1 LAVPFAVFAQGI
13 EKAITSGP
21 DVDGDGII
29 DLVVE
34 VGKIE
39 STAYG
44 FTITYD
50 DTAGGPP
57 VIILDTVPAEWQVIE
72 IYLNDEL
79 VDPLDETDTVDCYQ
93 ANKKK
98 NNKSA
103 TKIEWQPNA
112 GVISALTVYV
122 ESRPRPS
129 GKYAPTSCGKLF
141 LNEDGAE
148 VYEIDPITGEPLVDP
163 ETGELLPPIMV
174 SNPLVLVAV
183 KDLDGN
189 GIVGDGSG
197 DEDGDGLTDADE
209 VLVYGT
215 DPCNADTDGD
225 GLSDSE
231 EILLV
236 GTDPLNADTD
246 GDGLSDGEEVLLI
259 GTDPLNADTDGDGL
273 SDGDEVNSGT
283 DPLDPLDPPTSP

>member
-1 LAVPFAVFAQGI
+1 MRKILFLTCLCFLLAVPFAVFAQEI

-39 STAYG
+39 STAYD
-44 FTITYD
+44 FTITYND
-50 DTAGGPP
+50 LAGGPP

-103 TKIEWQPNA
+103 TKIEWQPDA
-112 GVISALTVYV
+112 GVVSTLTVYV

-148 VYEIDPITGEPLVDP
+148 VYEIDPSTGEPLVNPD
-163 ETGELLPPIMV
+163 TGELLPPIMV

-197 DEDGDGLTDADE
+197 DEDGDNLTDVEE

-231 EILLV
+231 EI
-236 GTDPLNADTD
+236 
-246 GDGLSDGEEVLLI
+246 LI

-283 DPLDPLDPPTSP
+283 DPLDPTSP